1 MKYEYS
7 KIPLNDTVQGYL
19 YIEKEQ
25 PQRTVLLYTTYR
37 IGRYMCVLRVFSDF
51 N

>member
-1 MKYEYS
+1 M
-7 KIPLNDTVQGYL
+7 LNDNSK
-19 YIEKEQ
+19 KEQ
-25 PQRTVLLYTTYR
+25 PQGTVLLYTTYR